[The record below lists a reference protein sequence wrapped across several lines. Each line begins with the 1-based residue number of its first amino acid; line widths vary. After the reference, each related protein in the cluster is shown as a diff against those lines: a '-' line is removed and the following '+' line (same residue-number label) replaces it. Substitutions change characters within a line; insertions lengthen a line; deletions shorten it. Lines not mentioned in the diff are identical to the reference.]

1 MMKKFLV
8 LLLSLALVFSL
19 VACGEDA
26 PAEETKN
33 TEVAEKPA
41 DKVEEPVGIQTV
53 IDAPVTVEFWH
64 SMSGAHGEVVDA
76 MVQAFNDQSDFITV
90 NATFQGG
97 YGDLSTKIMAAAK
110 ARTLPTISQ
119 AMASWMTDYVENG
132 FNMDLTP
139 FIHDPKHGWT
149 EAEYKDMIDI
159 FMENNIWDGK
169 YYGVPFN
176 KSTRIL
182 YYNVGLL
189 EAAGIEPPT
198 TWAELEIAAEKLTKD
213 GVIGFGME
221 NGIFRTIE
229 QWIRQA
235 GGRVLNEETMT
246 AEIHSPEAV
255 EALTFLVGMIEK
267 GHARLAGE
275 DRFMSGP
282 FGRGDV
288 AMYVGS
294 SAGIPFV
301 RSAAEG
307 NIEWSATVLPRGR
320 EAAVIF
326 AGTNVTMFDTATDE
340 EKLAA
345 WEFLKFILSVENTA
359 DWAVK
364 TGYLPVRYSAFE
376 LPSYVAYVEKSPVQG
391 VGEKQLGYGFFGY
404 KISDAFSISSEVGK
418 SIEKILLLQNTPD
431 EALLEAEEVLQ
442 KLIDR

>member
-1 MMKKFLV
+1 
-8 LLLSLALVFSL
+8 LVFSL

-132 FNMDLTP
+132 FNVDLTP

-418 SIEKILLLQNTPD
+418 SIEKILLLQTTPD

>member
-1 MMKKFLV
+1 MMKKLLV

-19 VACGEDA
+19 VACGQDEPAKVDQPA
-26 PAEETKN
+26 ADKPAEE
-33 TEVAEKPA
+33 KPA
-41 DKVEEPVGIQTV
+41 EPVGIQTV

-64 SMSGAHGEVVDA
+64 AMSGAHGEVVDE
-76 MVQAFNDQSDFITV
+76 MVKAFNEQSEFITV

-132 FNMDLTP
+132 FSTDLTP
-139 FIHDPKHGWT
+139 FIHDPRHGWT

-159 FMENNIWDGK
+159 FMENNVWDGK

-198 TWAELEIAAEKLTKD
+198 TWAELEVAAEKLTKD

-235 GGRVLNEETMT
+235 GGRVLNEDTMT

-255 EALTFLVGMIEK
+255 EALTFLANMIER

-282 FGRGDV
+282 FGRGEV

-301 RSAAEG
+301 RAAAEG

-345 WEFLKFILSVENTA
+345 WEFLKFILSTEMTA

-391 VGEKQLGYGFFGY
+391 VGAKQIDYGFFGY

-418 SIEKILLLQNTPD
+418 SIEKILLLQMSPD

>member
-1 MMKKFLV
+1 MKKLLV
-8 LLLSLALVFSL
+8 LLLSLALIFSL
-19 VACGEDA
+19 AACGQGEPAEVDQPA
-26 PAEETKN
+26 TEKPAEE
-33 TEVAEKPA
+33 KP
-41 DKVEEPVGIQTV
+41 EEPVGIQTV

-76 MVQAFNDQSDFITV
+76 MVQAFNDQNEFITV

-119 AMASWMTDYVENG
+119 AMASWMTDYVENE
-132 FNMDLTP
+132 FSTDLTP
-139 FIHDPKHGWT
+139 FIHDPKFGWT
-149 EAEYKDMIDI
+149 EAEYKDMIEI

-198 TWAELEIAAEKLTKD
+198 TWEELEVAAEKLTKD

-255 EALTFLVGMIEK
+255 EALAFLAGMIER

-307 NIEWSATVLPRGR
+307 NIEWSATVLPRGK

-326 AGTNVTMFDTATDE
+326 AGTNITMFDSASDE

-345 WEFLKFILSVENTA
+345 WEFLKFLLNTENTA

-376 LPSYVAYVEKSPVQG
+376 LSSYIAYVEKSPVQG
-391 VGEKQLGYGFFGY
+391 VGEKQIAYGFFGY

-418 SIEKILLLQNTPD
+418 SIEKILLLQETPD
-431 EALLEAEEVLQ
+431 EALKEAEKVLQ
-442 KLIDR
+442 DLIDR